1 MKPIKPFGRRFPIRL
16 GRLFF
21 FACWALPASR
31 PADFASRR
39 EPASLPFF
47 PLPWPK
53 FLFQSPRD
61 ASSVSLQRFAF
72 QGIASPGFWAQR
84 FKIGRPRRAW
94 AGRRHAPPPFLVAY
108 PAPACAAFLRPARPG
123 PPAAAQS
130 PGPDTA
136 FPSFSLSHCAP
147 HCRRRGSSPDDL
159 PHEDEHVSAGSARR
173 CRFVLCGDSSPRRR
187 RRRADRNLLAR
198 SDSGQASTRRKKRK
212 GLPRKK
218 IAFFFR
224 RSGRAAAP

>member
-39 EPASLPFF
+39 APASLPFF

-94 AGRRHAPPPFLVAY
+94 AGRRLALRPFLSLIRLRLAPLFFVQPGPGLRRPLNRRGPTQ
-108 PAPACAAFLRPARPG
+108 PALLFPSPAAPRIAAGEAQAPTIFPTKTNMCRRGRRAVVGSFFAAIRACA
-123 PPAAAQS
+123 
-130 PGPDTA
+130 
-136 FPSFSLSHCAP
+136 
-147 HCRRRGSSPDDL
+147 
-159 PHEDEHVSAGSARR
+159 
-173 CRFVLCGDSSPRRR
+173 RR
-187 RRRADRNLLAR
+187 RRRAGRTPLGPAR
-198 SDSGQASTRRKKRK
+198 LRAGLETQKKGKACEKR
-212 GLPRKK
+212 
-218 IAFFFR
+218 
-224 RSGRAAAP
+224 